1 MQYDNRCSD
10 WSATLYSEPERPDR
24 LKVTG
29 ECTFPTPGFNVRLEK
44 KEPQGIN
51 PVVLILEK
59 KVTGPKGIEPQHVV
73 TVPVSF
79 EEETTVRYDEVQI
92 LPDGARIEVKE
103 ARQLGLGHRGAS
115 SA

>member
-1 MQYDNRCSD
+1 MQYDNKCD
-10 WSATLYSEPERPDR
+10 AWAATLYSEPDGPDR

-29 ECTFPTPGFNVRLEK
+29 ECTFPTPGYKVRLEK

-51 PVVLILEK
+51 PAVLILEK
-59 KVTGPKGIEPQHVV
+59 IVTGPKGIEPQHVV

-79 EEETTVRYDEVQI
+79 EEQTAVRYDEVQI

-103 ARQLGLGHRGAS
+103 AKMLGLGVGRSS